1 LRSPGWERIVEVR
14 SRNGGD
20 EVFFMPRDGE
30 IAGFAAISTEPRKV
44 CVINI
49 VGPMDM
55 DEMALLDREFHLMRC
70 GRSDAGRQRR
80 NTR

>member
-1 LRSPGWERIVEVR
+1 
-14 SRNGGD
+14 
-20 EVFFMPRDGE
+20 MPRNDE
-30 IAGFAAISTEPRKV
+30 IAGFAAVSTEPRKV

-55 DEMALLDREFHLMRC
+55 DEIALLDREFHLTRC
-70 GRSDAGRQRR
+70 GGSNVGRQRR